1 MRMRKAKR
9 RDIILR
15 TKRTR
20 MLRALLCALALAL
33 CMLPALHPAAPTAAE
48 GGDSRVRVL
57 LSRLQ
62 IEDEMHIRFDGVY
75 AAGENDLLTFPR
87 SADCSFR

>member
-1 MRMRKAKR
+1 
-9 RDIILR
+9 
-15 TKRTR
+15 

-33 CMLPALHPAAPTAAE
+33 CMLPALPPAAPTAAE

-75 AAGENDLLTFPR
+75 AAGEGDLLTFPR
-87 SADCSFR
+87 GAEVSVTLRDGQLILHYEG

>member
-1 MRMRKAKR
+1 MAASAIFPRDCLKTEATVEALFARVKR
-9 RDIILR
+9 RFAAPAR
-15 TKRTR
+15 HSY
-20 MLRALLCALALAL
+20 RA
-33 CMLPALHPAAPTAAE
+33 AAPTAAE

-75 AAGENDLLTFPR
+75 AAGEGDLLTFPR
-87 SADCSFR
+87 GA